1 MIRVEAVWMAVAP
14 VDMRSGMD
22 SLMAR
27 VVEVFGAVH
36 PHHAYCFTNR
46 RANRVKVLV
55 HDGLGLWLS
64 MRRLHQGRFAWAA
77 MSEERELLL
86 SRTQF
91 DALVLG
97 LPWQRL
103 GEAAVITL
111 V

>member
-46 RANRVKVLV
+46 RANR
-55 HDGLGLWLS
+55 
-64 MRRLHQGRFAWAA
+64 A
-77 MSEERELLL
+77 
-86 SRTQF
+86 T
-91 DALVLG
+91 
-97 LPWQRL
+97 
-103 GEAAVITL
+103 
-111 V
+111 